1 MPLSFFLQSSD
12 QEIKQQLDLR
22 VNGLCTQTKIK
33 TVYKQGD
40 LSNPGFGKDRLLSK
54 MKSTPALCTMA
65 SLRILSQGTITPRSI
80 TLKDK
85 DGKI

>member
-1 MPLSFFLQSSD
+1 MPPFFFLLSSD

-22 VNGLCTQTKIK
+22 INGLCTQTKIK

-40 LSNPGFGKDRLLSK
+40 LTKGKDCLLSK
-54 MKSTPALCTMA
+54 MNSAPALCSMA